1 MHHILKFFASQY
13 IGTGGGKVRATD
25 EQLRYLIRSQLML
38 LQTDKLREIC
48 TVPPRDTGP
57 YHPGIHEHIHE
68 WNWNRNLEAIKEF
81 SPFTLHELFRTKSL
95 RNVTKFS
102 MILAWDFRC
111 TLLNYALPSRISK
124 NYVFSSLNLLMGT
137 GKIARF
143 KLLE

>member
-1 MHHILKFFASQY
+1 MYHILKFFASQY

-38 LQTDKLREIC
+38 LQTDKLREFC

-102 MILAWDFRC
+102 MILG
-111 TLLNYALPSRISK
+111 LPMHTVKLRTPVP
-124 NYVFSSLNLLMGT
+124 NLEELRVFSSLNLLMGT